1 MSQGKLW
8 LPCSKHRPNQDLVA
22 KIKRALSQGF
32 LQGDDCINKKPS

>member
-1 MSQGKLW
+1 MSQGKFC
-8 LPCSKHRPNQDLVA
+8 LPGSKYHPNQDLVT